1 MRRLQSLAL
10 RHRFPIA
17 VLRVLDDLLAAGN
30 KRKLVISAIVDVSH
44 LLVTRGELA
53 QVAVVVTTHF
63 HVEDLSLSNLT
74 VRDEYISKQIENVLA
89 DSIQLSFDHT
99 SVLVD
104 ELDVTAAL
112 IRLTVL
118 NGAHGT
124 PGCASATN

>member
-1 MRRLQSLAL
+1 MSGLQSLTL
-10 RHRFPIA
+10 RHCFPVAILG
-17 VLRVLDDLLAAGN
+17 VLNDLLAAEKMTKHVN
-30 KRKLVISAIVDVSH
+30 TIEDRFH

-63 HVEDLSLSNLT
+63 HVEDLGLSNLT

-124 PGCASATN
+124 PSCASATY